1 MTRDELRQYFA
12 QDLGW
17 GQGFQQEIVFEFLL
31 EASSLSIGGVLLDAG
46 AGFQRY
52 KPFFSGGHYIA
63 QEHPEAGKTNKGIV
77 DYDILCDV
85 RTIPLKDHCVDCV
98 LSTSSL
104 EHIEFPDEFFKEA
117 FRVLKPGGSLLVN
130 VPFSYPEHE
139 VPYDFQR
146 PTRYGLSRY
155 YRHAGF
161 ESISVCPMSS
171 SIYTA
176 TCFIG
181 AAMIEDIDYDLRQSI
196 KKADIA
202 TKLKLIVRH
211 GLIKKA
217 LAYGLT
223 AIVVKIYLKIFDSVP
238 GKNTVF
244 PIGWVASGKKPFAQ
258 IDRQSYASKE
268 DFLRTNIIDADRF
281 QLLNGVIEPRNIADA

>member
-17 GQGFQQEIVFEFLL
+17 GRGFQQEIVFDFLL
-31 EASSLSIGGVLLDAG
+31 EASSLCSGGVLLDAG

-52 KPFFSGGHYIA
+52 KPFFSGCHYIA
-63 QEHPEAGKTNKGIV
+63 QEHPEAGRNNKGIV

-104 EHIEFPDEFFKEA
+104 EHMEFPDEFFKEA

-139 VPYDFQR
+139 IPYDFQR

-161 ESISVCPMSS
+161 EDTVVSPMSS

-181 AAMIEDIDYDLRQSI
+181 AAIIEDIDYDLRQRI

-202 TKLKLIVRH
+202 TKLKLVVRH

-217 LAYGLT
+217 FAYSLT
-223 AIVVKIYLKIFDSVP
+223 TVVVKICLKIFDSMP
-238 GKNTVF
+238 SKNTVF
-244 PIGWVASGKKPFAQ
+244 PIGWVAHGRKPSAQ
-258 IDRQSYASKE
+258 VDQQRYASKE
-268 DFLRTNIIDADRF
+268 DFLRENIIDTEQF
-281 QLLNGVIEPRNIADA
+281 QILDGVIEPRSALDA